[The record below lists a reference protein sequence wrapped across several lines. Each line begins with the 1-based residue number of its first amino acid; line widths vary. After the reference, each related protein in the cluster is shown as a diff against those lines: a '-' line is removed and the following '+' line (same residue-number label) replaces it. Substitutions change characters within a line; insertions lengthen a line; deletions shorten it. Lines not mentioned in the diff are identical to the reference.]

1 MVKEKKEFTIEE
13 LEKAYQEHKAETD
26 ALKDKI
32 EKMKQE
38 EKEKKE
44 AQLALEK
51 ENRKKEV
58 DEAFNKYSEL
68 LKAYIEDYGYY
79 GTTIYADDYNWFHNK
94 FGWSFF

>member
-51 ENRKKEV
+51 ESRKKEV
-58 DEAFNKYSEL
+58 EDAFSKYSEL
-68 LKAYIEDYGYY
+68 LKAYINDYGYY
-79 GTTIYADDYNWFHNK
+79 GTTVYADDDNWFPNK
-94 FGWSFF
+94 FWRSFF